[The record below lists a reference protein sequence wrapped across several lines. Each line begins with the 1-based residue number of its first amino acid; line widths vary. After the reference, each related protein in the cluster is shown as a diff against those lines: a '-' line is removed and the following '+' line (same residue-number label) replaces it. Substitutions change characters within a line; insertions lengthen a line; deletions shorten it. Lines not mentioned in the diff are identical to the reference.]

1 MPSRKRRIIARTRTV
16 VVYRNGVVGY
26 YSRDRVEG
34 GMSPIYPTEALLVAA
49 RDARTEATASGA
61 KCRWTAV
68 SS

>member
-1 MPSRKRRIIARTRTV
+1 MPSRKRRIIARSRTV

-34 GMSPIYPTEALLVAA
+34 GMSPIYPTEALLVAE
-49 RDARTEATASGA
+49 RNARTEATASGA
-61 KCRWTAV
+61 KRRWTAV